1 MKKLENFLKNCTTE
15 LDTYNMDECISM
27 LSHREDGEICRIDHK
42 NSRTIC
48 KASIWYGEKEH
59 NLTEKEIDYIVNYLH
74 RATEDELSQW
84 NANYNDDYD
93 VRSEQGLFG
102 YGY

>member
-15 LDTYNMDECISM
+15 LDTYNMDECISI

-59 NLTEKEIDYIVNYLH
+59 NLTEKEIDFIVDYLH
-74 RATEDELSQW
+74 NETEDEKSDW
-84 NANYNDDYD
+84 ESNYECRYEDKYL
-93 VRSEQGLFG
+93 EQR
-102 YGY
+102 Y